1 MHQLE
6 MISIELMREILIIRI
21 DLLQPYQDGQV
32 LEQVLTNQE

>member
-1 MHQLE
+1 MHLLE

-21 DLLQPYQDGQV
+21 DLLQLYQDGQV

>member
-21 DLLQPYQDGQV
+21 DLLQLYQDGQA

>member
-21 DLLQPYQDGQV
+21 DLLQLYQDGQV